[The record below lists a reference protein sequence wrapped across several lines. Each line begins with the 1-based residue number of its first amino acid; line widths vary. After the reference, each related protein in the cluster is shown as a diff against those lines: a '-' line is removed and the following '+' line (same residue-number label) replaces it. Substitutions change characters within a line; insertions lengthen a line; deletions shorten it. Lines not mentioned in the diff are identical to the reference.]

1 MSDHIKTE
9 IEIIEGY
16 KPWFDKYKDL
26 DELPKEIEKEA
37 EKKALTKWVSLD
49 WLIDKGRELCFCP
62 ECFAVMGCY
71 EHLCEECRSRVAVPW
86 DAEIFI
92 QWLEKQV
99 KEG

>member
-1 MSDHIKTE
+1 MSEYIKTGRE
-9 IEIIEGY
+9 IHKQGFGDYSPNEHQRIQ
-16 KPWFDKYKDL
+16 KDM
-26 DELPKEIEKEA
+26 EA
-37 EKKALTKWVSLD
+37 KWVSLD